1 MSPVI
6 AILLCAQF
14 AATGGQYVHEL
25 YRRRLVTTSRRLTR
39 VGTTRFRGGRSARL
53 GGMEKPS
60 VPEIVGKAVVAG
72 IPYVGGSL
80 VEVIS
85 GIQKRREYV
94 AETALGVISERV
106 GEDALMSMAEREPE
120 IEALLWT
127 ALQAVAATG
136 VESKRKLLVKVVA
149 NAMTS
154 TEPIDMEQ
162 LQTQAL
168 AELDA
173 PHFRALARLAH
184 AEDLDAAEGKTDKQ
198 DSNLNHAAAKE
209 PVPVLAALIRTG
221 VVYPAAMV
229 DQGNGLGRAPSPR
242 ELGVSGVTDFGWR
255 LLADLQREGW

>member
-1 MSPVI
+1 
-6 AILLCAQF
+6 
-14 AATGGQYVHEL
+14 
-25 YRRRLVTTSRRLTR
+25 
-39 VGTTRFRGGRSARL
+39 
-53 GGMEKPS
+53 MEKPS

-72 IPYVGGSL
+72 IPYAGGSI

-94 AETALGVISERV
+94 AEHALGAISERV
-106 GEDALMSMAEREPE
+106 GADTFMSIVERDPE

-136 VESKRKLLVKVVA
+136 VESRRKLLVKVVA

-162 LQTQAL
+162 LQTMAL

-198 DSNLNHAAAKE
+198 DNNLDQAATNE

-221 VVYPAAMV
+221 AVYPAGIV
-229 DQGNGLGRAPSPR
+229 DNRDGTMRPPSLR
-242 ELGVSGVTDFGWR
+242 ELGVSGVTDFGRR
-255 LLADLQREGW
+255 LLVDLHSEGW